1 MSLWNK
7 ILLGLIFVASLPYA
21 YLAMRTLKTHQYW
34 RQSAQQHEKRLDAV
48 TQENRELIRGTG
60 EGEDYQ
66 SGIQQ
71 LRLDLHKTLIDRGRV
86 WRGCQ
91 PTVNADSGQAA
102 VTTDLPD
109 PHGITN
115 KMIFYVFEQSD
126 EEDENDAQRRQYI
139 GEFKVTDVA
148 EKLVQLEPSMKLKP
162 DSAEFQRLTSSR
174 GPWVL
179 YEIMPIDNHEVF
191 ADFEEDE
198 LKSIMPESTVMEYL
212 KDGQPATVDDLAT
225 WNVRGKVV
233 DEKGQEVQGA
243 AQGTYVR
250 QLRDYEILFKDY
262 HLQETILFDEFE
274 STTRDKQYVDVTLAA
289 TQTQEQFRQQV
300 KAQLNTKLA
309 ERQRELGAVGAH
321 RKALESK
328 LSAVTS
334 AITGLIARN
343 MATATQIAKIQ
354 LEAARR
360 IDQRTRNV
368 ARNGADGS

>member
-34 RQSAQQHEKRLDAV
+34 RESAQKHEKRLDAV
-48 TQENRELIRGTG
+48 TQENRELIRGAG

-66 SGIQQ
+66 PGIQQ
-71 LRLDLHKTLIDRGRV
+71 LRLGLHKILIDRGRV

-91 PTVNADSGQAA
+91 PKVNAETGQAA

-109 PHGITN
+109 PHGITD
-115 KMIFYVFEQSD
+115 KMILYVFEQAD
-126 EEDENDAQRRQYI
+126 EQDENDAQPRQYV
-139 GEFKVTDVA
+139 GEFKVTGVA
-148 EKLVQLEPSMKLKP
+148 EKLLQMEPSMRMKP
-162 DSAEFQRLTSSR
+162 GSREFQRLTASR

-179 YEIMPIDNHEVF
+179 REIMPIDNHEVF

-198 LKSIMPESTVMEYL
+198 LKAIMPESAVMEYL
-212 KDGQPATVDDLAT
+212 QDGQPATVDDMAT
-225 WNVRGKVV
+225 WDVQGEVI

-250 QLRDYEILFKDY
+250 QLRDYRILYKDY
-262 HLQETILFDEFE
+262 HLQETILVDEFE
-274 STTRDKQYVDVTLAA
+274 STTRDKQYVDA
-289 TQTQEQFRQQV
+289 TVDATKAQLQFRQQD
-300 KAQLNTKLA
+300 KAQLNAKLA
-309 ERQRELGAVGAH
+309 ERQREVGAVGAH

-328 LSAVTS
+328 VTAVTA
-334 AITGLIARN
+334 AITGLINRN
-343 MATATQIAKIQ
+343 KATATQIAKIQ

-360 IDQRTRNV
+360 IDQRTRNM
-368 ARNGADGS
+368 ANGN